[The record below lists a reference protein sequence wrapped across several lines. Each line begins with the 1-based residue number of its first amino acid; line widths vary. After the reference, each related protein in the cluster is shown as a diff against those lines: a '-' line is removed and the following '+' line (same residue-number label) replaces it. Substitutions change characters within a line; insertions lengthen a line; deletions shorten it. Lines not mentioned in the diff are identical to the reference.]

1 MSNMLTML
9 VVRIAG
15 LNKHSRWRRVNIKF
29 TVWQSFL
36 PILSFWAEKSMILQ
50 SNETKL
56 GQHVVYAV
64 LKNVYRARKEKVY
77 I

>member
-56 GQHVVYAV
+56 GQHVAYAV